1 MALKYSF
8 KNSSK
13 SNSNHGSGTMTS
25 APATQKISQKTAPAN
40 STPQAEGVDILDFFY
55 NNIDKMTLGKV
66 SVDEAETI
74 IITRKDT
81 DRATI
86 VTSESTTFNKL
97 KKSIA
102 GDPDHKEWEVEGLS
116 KGYGND
122 DPYRLVELM
131 VSCPKKLISIRSK
144 SAPKREMTD
153 EERQA
158 LRERMKK
165 ALEARQK

>member
-25 APATQKISQKTAPAN
+25 APATKKISQKPAPQPDWVG
-40 STPQAEGVDILDFFY
+40 TLDFFY
-55 NNIDKMTLGKV
+55 NNIDKMTLGGV

-86 VTSESTTFNKL
+86 VTSESTMFNKL

-116 KGYGND
+116 RSYEND

>member
-13 SNSNHGSGTMTS
+13 SNSNRGSGTTTA
-25 APATQKISQKTAPAN
+25 APATQKISQKTAPQ
-40 STPQAEGVDILDFFY
+40 PDGVDTLDFFY
-55 NNIDKMTLGKV
+55 NNIDKMTLGGV

-86 VTSESTTFNKL
+86 VTSESTMFNKL

-153 EERQA
+153 EERHA
-158 LRERMKK
+158 LRERLKK
-165 ALEARQK
+165 ALEVRQK